1 MLCAEQ
7 SMVISSSLIDC
18 WRLFEC
24 KFGSLIFSLLI
35 ESPRHPRERNEAQK
49 KLPKK
54 FLRLP
59 VVSSRIDPN
68 SGILEHTTIVCAL
81 LLCGWTGLAVVG
93 SGCVVNQGK
102 KEKKNTTRWEVAA
115 CVTISNS
122 ESMIFNIHTNLNTC
136 NWRRRYFN
144 SIFNGLS
151 LEDDDREAIWAC
163 WATNVNKNFSL
174 LFFSVVD
181 EIFWVSGF
189 IESTFRLL
197 SYERFDTIHHH
208 QSLLDPDCLILW
220 MKNSKFHSSSASI
233 ERY

>member
-1 MLCAEQ
+1 ML
-7 SMVISSSLIDC
+7 ISSSLIDC

-24 KFGSLIFSLLI
+24 KFASLIFSLLI

-49 KLPKK
+49 N
-54 FLRLP
+54 
-59 VVSSRIDPN
+59 SRKNFFASPLSHQESIRIREYSN
-68 SGILEHTTIVCAL
+68 TQQLFARCCCVAGLGWL
-81 LLCGWTGLAVVG
+81 LLAVVAWWI
-93 SGCVVNQGK
+93 
-102 KEKKNTTRWEVAA
+102 KERKKKNTTRWEVAA

-208 QSLLDPDCLILW
+208 QSLLDPDCLIPW